1 MGSAPQ
7 MKGALGS
14 EILKEVKD
22 LVGKRFGKSAENGH
36 LHSYTVHEREG
47 RNLFIKQLS
56 VTY

>member
-1 MGSAPQ
+1 ME
-7 MKGALGS
+7 GALGS

-36 LHSYTVHEREG
+36 LCSYTVHEREG